1 MKWHWYILLAGLGLY
16 GLAAFPGLLPHA
28 LDNMALILAGIT
40 IGSVAVFGFDPVLVD
55 RRLGTLLIWLG
66 IAIFSTGIVL
76 AWFGHP
82 HLLIPFSI
90 PAVGLCVFGL
100 RILYE
105 KKE

>member
-1 MKWHWYILLAGLGLY
+1 MKWHWFILLAGLGLY
-16 GLAAFPGLLPHA
+16 GLSVYPGLLPHT

-40 IGSVAVFGFDPVLVD
+40 IGSAAVFGFDPVLVNC
-55 RRLGTLLIWLG
+55 RFGTLLIWLG
-66 IAIFSTGIVL
+66 IAIFSTGVVL

-90 PAVGLCVFGL
+90 PAVGLGVFGL
-100 RILYE
+100 RILFE